1 MSDQLMQMTTQIVAN
16 YVSGNKVGSSELT
29 SLIKS
34 VFQTRSTVDAPQT
47 EAPPAVEKPSAGQ
60 IRKSIKPDGLVSFE
74 DGKTYK
80 TLKRHLSTF
89 GLTIDSYK
97 AKWGLPRD
105 YPSTAPDYS
114 ARRSAMAK
122 ANGLGQMRAR
132 AAEPAPAKR
141 GRGKAKSKL

>member
-1 MSDQLMQMTTQIVAN
+1 MTTQIVAN

-34 VFQTRSTVDAPQT
+34 VFQTLSTVDAPQT